1 MIPES
6 FKSRMK
12 EMLGDEFDEFI
23 ASLENGEAVRSLR
36 VNKLKCSEEHFD
48 QICNFKTDKIEHIA
62 FAYKFYEDKIGG
74 NPLHHAGA
82 FYVQDP
88 SAMLPVAAAKKI
100 IWPGMRVLDMCAAP
114 GGKTT
119 QLASL
124 LLSEGLLVSNEK
136 VTSRARILQGNVERM
151 GIKNAVVINCTPEIV
166 AKNYKK
172 CFDFVLCDAPCSGE
186 GMFRKYD
193 NAADE
198 WSEENVVLC
207 AQRQKDILSCAAK
220 TVSGGGYLMY
230 STCTFSKEENE
241 DVISEFLLEHS
252 DFEIVPL
259 DDDIK
264 AVTSDGIDMPEARR
278 FYPHRADGEG
288 QFLCLLRRGGDD
300 KLDVSFDDNLKKP
313 SKDERIVCEKFLL
326 DTLGEIPANIKMFR
340 ENAVLVDDQA
350 APNGTFLCGVTLGEV
365 TKGRL
370 VPHHHFFSAYGSEMK
385 RKVDLA
391 LDDPRLTAYLRG
403 EGFEADVENGWCA
416 VSVCGIALGGG
427 KAVNGYV
434 KNHYPKGLRLRDSI

>member
-6 FKSRMK
+6 FKNRMK
-12 EMLGDEFDEFI
+12 EMLGDEYDEFI
-23 ASLENGEAVRSLR
+23 MALEKRDAVRSLR
-36 VNKLKCSEEHFD
+36 VNKLKCSSAHFEELCDFRID
-48 QICNFKTDKIEHIA
+48 PIDHIA
-62 FAYKFYEDKIGG
+62 FAYRFYEDKIGG

-124 LLSEGLLVSNEK
+124 LLSEGCLVSNEK
-136 VTSRARILQGNVERM
+136 VTSRARILQGNIERM
-151 GIKNAVVINCTPEIV
+151 GIKNAVVINCSPDAV

-198 WSEENVVLC
+198 WSEENVQLC
-207 AQRQKDILSCAAK
+207 AERQKEILHYAAK
-220 TVSGGGYLMY
+220 TVAGGGYLMY

-241 DVISEFLLEHS
+241 DVISEFLEDHS
-252 DFEIVPL
+252 SFEIVPI
-259 DDDIK
+259 DEDIK
-264 AVTSDGIDMPEARR
+264 AVTSEGIGMPEARR
-278 FYPHRADGEG
+278 FYPHKAEGEG
-288 QFLCLLRRGGDD
+288 QFLCLLRKKEGD
-300 KLDVSFDDNLKKP
+300 KFDVSFDDNLKKL
-313 SKDERIVCEKFLL
+313 KKEDALVCEEFLV
-326 DTLGEIPANIKMFR
+326 DTLGYVPAQIKLLR
-340 ENAVLVDDQA
+340 ENAVIADDLA
-350 APNGTFLCGVTLGEV
+350 APDGTFSCGVTLGEV

-370 VPHHHFFSAYGSEMK
+370 IPHHHFFSAYGAEML
-385 RKVDLA
+385 RRVDLA
-391 LDDPRLTAYLRG
+391 LDDPRVVAYLRG
-403 EGFEADVENGWCA
+403 EGIEAEVENGWCSVTVGGVA
-416 VSVCGIALGGG
+416 VGGG

-434 KNHYPKGLRLRDSI
+434 KNHYPKGLRLRD

>member
-1 MIPES
+1 
-6 FKSRMK
+6 
-12 EMLGDEFDEFI
+12 MLGCEFDEFI
-23 ASLENGEAVRSLR
+23 AALEKSEAVRSLR
-36 VNKLKCSEEHFD
+36 VNKLKCSEAHFEE
-48 QICNFKTDKIEHIA
+48 ICDFKIDRIEHIA
-62 FAYKFYEDKIGG
+62 FAYRFYEDKIGG

-124 LLSEGLLVSNEK
+124 LLGEGCLVSNEK

-151 GIKNAVVINCTPEIV
+151 GIKNAVVINCTPEAI

-198 WSEENVVLC
+198 WSEENVKLC
-207 AQRQKDILSCAAK
+207 AERQKEILHYAAK
-220 TVSGGGYLMY
+220 TVAGGGYLMY

-241 DVISEFLLEHS
+241 DVIAEFLEDHS
-252 DFEIVPL
+252 SFEIVPL

-264 AVTSDGIDMPEARR
+264 AVTSEGVGMPEARR
-278 FYPHRADGEG
+278 FYPHKADGEG
-288 QFLCLLRRGGDD
+288 QFLCLMRKKEGE
-300 KLDVSFDDNLKKP
+300 KLDISFDDNLEKIKKED
-313 SKDERIVCEKFLL
+313 KTVCEKFLC
-326 DTLGEIPANIKMFR
+326 DTLGFVPANIRMLR
-340 ENAVLVDDQA
+340 ENAVIVSDEA
-350 APNGTFLCGVTLGEV
+350 APNGTFSCGVTLGEI

-370 VPHHHFFSAYGSEMK
+370 VPHHHFFSAYGAEML
-385 RKVDLA
+385 RKVDLP

-416 VSVCGIALGGG
+416 VLACGVAIGGG

-434 KNHYPKGLRLRDSI
+434 KNHYPKGLRLRDSN